1 MSIKLLGVDL
11 DGTLFYPK
19 RKIRILT
26 KENKKFLQDFIDQGN
41 QVLLISGRNYY
52 IAQVIENVIK
62 RRVDMIS
69 CNGASIHYY
78 DKLIDENPI
87 PKDIVKKIF
96 KGAKD
101 DKDIVAITFMCNR
114 HPMVIVPTSLNK
126 LIRPLLRLGLFFQFK
141 YQEPYVMGKK
151 HLYKIL
157 EDDSIHIY
165 KIMLVTGMTKKKI
178 ITARNLLE
186 HYQDKFGDEVEIAW
200 SNQSL
205 EIMKKGVNKL
215 LHRRVA
221 HMGEMR
227 RKAAA
232 DCLQRGF
239 VYPLECG
246 EIFETAAR
254 FKIEKIHREQFEH
267 ALARFEECGK
277 CLGEGFRGHGCVCE
291 RVHVPRPRGVLPLQK
306 RQKDLLFRPEI
317 VVHGRARKGR
327 FLTDDAERDLM
338 KGHAFVQLRA
348 GVHDLFPARGVFE
361 RACHAALLTSSR
373 GGSLRS
379 LRG

>member
-165 KIMLVTGMTKKKI
+165 KIMLVTGMSKKKI

-205 EIMKKGVNKL
+205 EIMKKGVNKANAL
-215 LHRRVA
+215 KKFI
-221 HMGEMR
+221 EMVNLQ
-227 RKAAA
+227 AQ
-232 DCLQRGF
+232 DCAVVGDS
-239 VYPLECG
+239 G
-246 EIFETAAR
+246 NDI
-254 FKIEKIHREQFEH
+254 
-267 ALARFEECGK
+267 
-277 CLGEGFRGHGCVCE
+277 
-291 RVHVPRPRGVLPLQK
+291 
-306 RQKDLLFRPEI
+306 LLFREFENCFVMSHAPEE
-317 VVHGRARKGR
+317 VKKEAKQEVKGVYELR
-327 FLTDDAERDLM
+327 NYIM
-338 KGHAFVQLRA
+338 KEKL
-348 GVHDLFPARGVFE
+348 
-361 RACHAALLTSSR
+361 
-373 GGSLRS
+373 
-379 LRG
+379 